1 MPQQNRIEV
10 INKYGWRKE
19 FVIDKP
25 IVQIGR
31 DARNDIVLDD
41 GHDNSIVARHAQ
53 LLPSTVNRLGM
64 RLINLSDREIQVLPG
79 GASAIAAP
87 GGATGIVQATRPP
100 VTLAARSSGEVAP
113 GDALKIGEFTLI
125 FHGGEQQSG
134 VLKLDIESSGT
145 LLELERPL
153 TGTLTIRHL
162 GNQAA
167 VQFKIEVDGLDPDVV
182 EIGPGP
188 VLFPNAEKQVP
199 FRLRHPKR
207 AFPPAGKHRVTF
219 TVSAPAAYPD
229 ERATIALDL
238 QIAPFYRHKMRV
250 MVIEAQDYHLTM

>member
-1 MPQQNRIEV
+1 MPQQSRIEV

-25 IVQIGR
+25 IIQIGR
-31 DARNDIVLDD
+31 DGRNDIVLDD
-41 GHDNSIVARHAQ
+41 GHDSDVAARHAQ
-53 LLPSTVNRLGM
+53 LLPSAVNRQGM

-79 GASAIAAP
+79 AAQAVAGAAGVAVA
-87 GGATGIVQATRPP
+87 QRPP
-100 VTLAARSSGEVAP
+100 VTVSARASGEVAP
-113 GDALKIGEFTLI
+113 GDALKIGDFTLV

-134 VLKLDIESSGT
+134 VLKLDIESSGK
-145 LLELERPL
+145 LLELDRPL

-199 FRLRHPKR
+199 FRLHHPKR
-207 AFPPAGKHRVTF
+207 PHPPAGNRRVTF
-219 TVSAPAAYPD
+219 TVSAPAAYPN

-238 QIAPFYRHKMRV
+238 QIAPFYRHKVRV
-250 MVIEAQDYHLTM
+250 LVVESQDYTLTS